1 MMNRLRTVFVS
12 VTAVAVAMMVLGSN
26 ARARSVATASR
37 HPTASQQNYA
47 SFLLRLPDARTGMS
61 LMQRLMTQETT
72 RNILKHIPFPSPR
85 QIQRIATLYNQE
97 MSVFSKL
104 QTNISAL
111 VADGHMLSQQYV
123 ALEAQ
128 KEALISQGRILAAK
142 RVGMK
147 AGQVAN
153 ELYGLP
159 VLISTERG
167 IATPVR

>member
-1 MMNRLRTVFVS
+1 
-12 VTAVAVAMMVLGSN
+12 
-26 ARARSVATASR
+26 
-37 HPTASQQNYA
+37 
-47 SFLLRLPDARTGMS
+47 
-61 LMQRLMTQETT
+61 
-72 RNILKHIPFPSPR
+72 
-85 QIQRIATLYNQE
+85 

-123 ALEAQ
+123 ALETQ

>member
-37 HPTASQQNYA
+37 HPTASQQNYTV
-47 SFLLRLPDARTGMS
+47 FLLRLPAAKTGIALLQRYKS
-61 LMQRLMTQETT
+61 LEATS
-72 RNILKHIPFPSPR
+72 NILKHIPLPSPR
-85 QIQRIATLYNQE
+85 ITRQIASLYNQE
-97 MSVFSKL
+97 TRVYSNL
-104 QTNISAL
+104 QKNINAL
-111 VADGHMLSQQYV
+111 VASQGVLQRQYLT
-123 ALEAQ
+123 LETQ
-128 KEALISQGRILAAK
+128 KEALLSRGRILAAK
-142 RVGMK
+142 RVGLK